1 MGLDTKLLKTV
12 LIWVMAAAT
21 TRSAS
26 EAEIPQTIRADCQY
40 KCGEVS
46 IPYPFGT
53 NDKLYYTGCLSL
65 CTSTDSLANGSC
77 SGIGCCKAVI
87 PKMTYI
93 FSVKFQSFH
102 NHTGIWDFNPCSCS
116 FWVEEESYDF
126 STVDLVDLQ
135 SRSKVTTV
143 NDWSIEQQTCK
154 EAQENVTSYARS
166 QDHSFCLDSDN
177 GPGYRC
183 SCSPGYQG
191 ITYIPNGC
199 QDVDECAD
207 PMLNDCEERS
217 CINQKGSY
225 PVLAPETTMRMAK
238 KMEKAALVINFDL
251 QCPNSDM
258 KSSGAGLV
266 LLLASGGWFYLGLK
280 KRKLIKLK
288 KHYFQQN
295 GGLML
300 QKQLLRPEESID
312 TTKIFTEE
320 ELKMATNNFDESRI
334 IGRSG
339 YGTVNH
345 KNVIKLFGC
354 CLETEVPLLVYE
366 FVTNVTLSDHIQQ
379 ENTNSTATIP

>member
-199 QDVDECAD
+199 QGELPCACPRD
-207 PMLNDCEERS
+207 YHEDG
-217 CINQKGSY
+217 QKNGEGCVGY
-225 PVLAPETTMRMAK
+225 QLR
-238 KMEKAALVINFDL
+238 VI
-251 QCPNSDM
+251 
-258 KSSGAGLV
+258 KIVAGSGAGLV